1 MVGIENSLCRSDNDN
16 KLGESQKYSRFP
28 YTIRGYTAVH
38 RRREKKNQMVLY
50 YLYEKA
56 HSETLPWLFIRQTVN
71 IRLVY
76 CSSLYYY
83 RKPIYR

>member
-1 MVGIENSLCRSDNDN
+1 MVGIENSLCHSDNNN
-16 KLGESQKYSRFP
+16 KLGKSQKYSRFCILFAGIQE
-28 YTIRGYTAVH
+28 YTEG
-38 RRREKKNQMVLY
+38 EKKNETVLY

-56 HSETLPWLFIRQTVN
+56 DFETLPWLFIRQTVN

-76 CSSLYYY
+76 CLSLYYY